1 MEKNKKGSYI
11 IMGVLSVMILGL
23 SIAFAALSATLN
35 INFGNVN
42 QTTQTWNVQF
52 NDSAASVTA
61 SEGGTS
67 ATGRV
72 CGTASVSATQVTVAD
87 TQLSKPG
94 DKCTWALKVENKGSI
109 DATLTSVT
117 PTAPT
122 SVSCT
127 PSGASMVCGN
137 ITYKITTDPAG
148 TTLLTSGGTL
158 GNTTGTLPIYLIAEY
173 TGDGETMSA
182 VTQTGAKFTLLY
194 DQA

>member
-1 MEKNKKGSYI
+1 MNNKNKSMIVI
-11 IMGVLSVMILGL
+11 ILVLVIALITLSV
-23 SIAFAALSATLN
+23 AFAALSATLK

-42 QTTQTWNVQF
+42 QTAQTWDVQF
-52 NDSAASVTA
+52 NDSTTSVTA
-61 SEGGTS
+61 TEGGTS
-67 ATGRV
+67 ATGRS

-87 TQLSKPG
+87 TELSKPG
-94 DKCTWALKVENKGSI
+94 DKCTWELTVENKGSI

-137 ITYKITTDPAG
+137 ITYKITTDAAG

-173 TGDGETMSA
+173 TGDGENMSA

>member
-1 MEKNKKGSYI
+1 
-11 IMGVLSVMILGL
+11 MGVLSVMILGL

-94 DKCTWALKVENKGSI
+94 DKCTWALTVENKGSI
-109 DATLTSVT
+109 NATLTSIT
-117 PTAPT
+117 PSYPDQI
-122 SVSCT
+122 SCT
-127 PSGASMVCGN
+127 GSSSSMVCGN
-137 ITYKITTDPAG
+137 ITYKITTDSAG

-158 GNTTGTLPIYLIAEY
+158 TNTTGTLPIYLIAEY
-173 TGDGETMSA
+173 TGNGETMSA

-194 DQA
+194 NQA

>member
-42 QTTQTWNVQF
+42 QTAQTWNVQF
-52 NDSAASVTA
+52 NDSTASVTA
-61 SEGGTS
+61 TEGGTS
-67 ATGRV
+67 ATGRS
-72 CGTASVSATQVTVAD
+72 CGTASVSATQVTVAN
-87 TQLSKPG
+87 TELSKPG
-94 DKCTWALKVENKGSI
+94 DKCTWALTVENKGSI

-137 ITYKITTDPAG
+137 ITYKLATNSDG
-148 TTLLTSGGTL
+148 STLLATNSTL
-158 GNTTGTLPIYLIAEY
+158 AKTNGTLPVYLILKY
-173 TGDGETMSA
+173 TGTEVNNSTVVQSNG
-182 VTQTGAKFTLLY
+182 GFTLVY
-194 DQA
+194 NQA